1 MNNYT
6 VYMHVLPKNVSGKE
20 NDLVYI
26 GITRVKPIQR
36 WANGNGYAPNI
47 RFFNAI
53 KKYGWEQ
60 FEHVI
65 LFENLSE
72 EDAKQKEIELIAKF
86 NSTNR
91 KFGYNVSPGGNI
103 VSKETALKI
112 SQAQMGEKNHR
123 YGNHYEFSDSHKANM
138 SKAKSGENNPMFG
151 KTQDVESRMKKS
163 AALMGH
169 PVSAET
175 RKKISN
181 GKKGKKRTPESM
193 QNAWNAVRGKP
204 APNRKSI
211 ICVELNKEFPSLH
224 HAAKEFN
231 TSPCNI
237 CRALKKK
244 TLCAGFHWEYLENEV
259 I

>member
-86 NSTNR
+86 N
-91 KFGYNVSPGGNI
+91 
-103 VSKETALKI
+103 
-112 SQAQMGEKNHR
+112 
-123 YGNHYEFSDSHKANM
+123 
-138 SKAKSGENNPMFG
+138 
-151 KTQDVESRMKKS
+151 
-163 AALMGH
+163 
-169 PVSAET
+169 
-175 RKKISN
+175 
-181 GKKGKKRTPESM
+181 
-193 QNAWNAVRGKP
+193 
-204 APNRKSI
+204 
-211 ICVELNKEFPSLH
+211 
-224 HAAKEFN
+224 
-231 TSPCNI
+231 
-237 CRALKKK
+237 
-244 TLCAGFHWEYLENEV
+244 
-259 I
+259 